1 MNKSIFNNEYFYKGI
16 LLIPIFIYFILRIH
30 LTIEIIFPLFIIS
43 SIISSVF
50 AYKKSKGEFYLSLFP
65 LAVIIVVYIMILI
78 Y

>member
-16 LLIPIFIYFILRIH
+16 LLIPIFLYFILRKH
-30 LTIEIIFPLFIIS
+30 HTIEIIFPLFIIS

-78 Y
+78 N

>member
-16 LLIPIFIYFILRIH
+16 LLIPIFIYFTLRKH

-78 Y
+78 N

>member
-16 LLIPIFIYFILRIH
+16 LLIPIFIYFILRKH

-65 LAVIIVVYIMILI
+65 LAVIIVVYIIILI
-78 Y
+78 N

>member
-16 LLIPIFIYFILRIH
+16 LLIPIFIYFTLRKH
-30 LTIEIIFPLFIIS
+30 LTIEIVFPLFIIS

-65 LAVIIVVYIMILI
+65 LAVIIMVYIMILI
-78 Y
+78 N

>member
-1 MNKSIFNNEYFYKGI
+1 MNKSIFNNEYFYKGT
-16 LLIPIFIYFILRIH
+16 LLIPIFIYFILRKH

-50 AYKKSKGEFYLSLFP
+50 AYKKSKDEFYLSLFP

-78 Y
+78 N

>member
-1 MNKSIFNNEYFYKGI
+1 MNKSIFNNEYFYKGT
-16 LLIPIFIYFILRIH
+16 LLIPIFIYFILRKH

-78 Y
+78 N

>member
-16 LLIPIFIYFILRIH
+16 LLIPIFIYFTLRKH
-30 LTIEIIFPLFIIS
+30 LTIEIVFPLFIIS

-78 Y
+78 N